1 MTTRDM
7 AMNGADKPVVV
18 FGGGGFLGRR
28 LAQELLSSGYR
39 VRIAQRNPGNAVAIR
54 SLGDMGQTQFVTVDI
69 ANAGQV
75 RAALTGAGAAIN
87 LVGLLRGKMQT
98 AHVEGARNIAEA
110 AADAGLDALVHI
122 SAIGADSASP
132 STYGRTKGEG
142 EAAVRA
148 AFPAATILRPSIIFG
163 PDDQFTNRFARL
175 IVSGSA
181 LPLCL
186 VPVIRG
192 ETRFQP
198 VDVSDVARAITLA
211 IGDPARFGGQ
221 LYELGG
227 PDILSLAQLNAWIA
241 DEIGRKVR
249 FLPVPDGIARAI
261 ATLTGW
267 APGAPIT
274 RDQFQMLLTDNIVAP
289 DARGLAAFDIR
300 PTPLAALA
308 PAWLARYR
316 RPGQFGHIVS
326 L

>member
-1 MTTRDM
+1 VTTRDM